1 MYKLEAKEK
10 FWNSKVEDFANK
22 IKNLSRSQQETL
34 PTKSILSKKEAT
46 YEELRLLN
54 NLSNEEIQELKTLL
68 SSEKNKADKLIVKV
82 EALKVKIQDLEKNN
96 KSLTNLLIE
105 RGNKL
110 SNSQSS
116 SEIKDYERLKEE
128 HKECMAKIK
137 KKEEEMKEIIDSKL
151 KNLQLK
157 IFEQEN
163 EILRYRETVNKLES
177 DKDFIEQEMIS
188 KNSARISELVNKNKE
203 LEGQLETIKH
213 KHSATPNT
221 IADLN
226 EKLRILEE
234 ENMNLKEQVEI
245 YQEDQSKKINESN
258 LLQKLSYMILSK
270 DSSSLDQEASKILK
284 KAIGENPTNLIE
296 TFQEKAFN
304 FEQEN
309 KQLSL
314 RVNQEVKLRIENLE
328 KIKNLQEMLS
338 KVVNEPGLDLDIGRT
353 KIQIAAAK
361 SSLASLM
368 NREQLFDS
376 FELIEKNA
384 ELEIF
389 RTENHNLRSE
399 NEKMKE
405 EYYRYVDL
413 ISELENKLNFYE
425 STPVEADIINF
436 IQCEAAALEDMLA
449 ESVSPELDSEELY

>member
-34 PTKSILSKKEAT
+34 QTKSILSKKEAT

-54 NLSNEEIQELKTLL
+54 DLSNEEIQELKTLL
-68 SSEKNKADKLIVKV
+68 SSEKNKTDKLTVKV
-82 EALKVKIQDLEKNN
+82 ETLKVKIQELEKNN

-105 RGNKL
+105 RGSKL
-110 SNSQSS
+110 FNSQSPR
-116 SEIKDYERLKEE
+116 EIKDYEKLKEE
-128 HKECMAKIK
+128 HKECAAKI
-137 KKEEEMKEIIDSKL
+137 KKEEEMREIIDGKA
-151 KNLQLK
+151 KKLQLQ

-163 EILRYRETVNKLES
+163 EILRYKEVVNKLES
-177 DKDFIEQEMIS
+177 DKNFIEQEMIS

-203 LEGQLETIKH
+203 LENHLESIKH
-213 KHSATPNT
+213 KHSTTPNT
-221 IADLN
+221 ISDLN
-226 EKLRILEE
+226 EKLKILEE

-258 LLQKLSYMILSK
+258 LLKKLSYMILSK

-284 KAIGENPTNLIE
+284 KAIGENSTNLIE

-309 KQLSL
+309 KQLSQ
-314 RVNQEVKLRIENLE
+314 RVNQEIKLRIENLE

-338 KVVNEPGLDLDIGRT
+338 KIVNEPGLELDIGRT
-353 KIQIAAAK
+353 KIQIATAK
-361 SSLASLM
+361 NSLASLM
-368 NREQLFDS
+368 NRGQLFDS

-389 RTENHNLRSE
+389 RTENQNLHVE
-399 NEKMKE
+399 NQKMKE
-405 EYYRYVDL
+405 EYYRYINL

>member
-22 IKNLSRSQQETL
+22 IKNLSRSQQEI
-34 PTKSILSKKEAT
+34 PPKSFLNKKEST

-68 SSEKNKADKLIVKV
+68 SSEKIKTDKLTVKN

-105 RGNKL
+105 KGNKL
-110 SNSQSS
+110 SNNINTI
-116 SEIKDYERLKEE
+116 EIKDYERLKEE
-128 HKECMAKIK
+128 HKECMSKIK
-137 KKEEEMKEIIDSKL
+137 NKEEEIRGIFDGKV
-151 KNLQLK
+151 KNLQLQ
-157 IFEQEN
+157 IFEKEN
-163 EILRYRETVNKLES
+163 EILRYKEIVNKFES
-177 DKDFIEQEMIS
+177 DKDFIEQEIIS
-188 KNSARISELVNKNKE
+188 KNSTRVNELVNENKE
-203 LEGQLETIKH
+203 LEIQLESLKH
-213 KHSATPNT
+213 KHSSAPNT
-221 IADLN
+221 ISDLK
-226 EKLRILEE
+226 EKVRILEE

-309 KQLSL
+309 KQLSQ

-338 KVVNEPGLDLDIGRT
+338 KVGNEPGLELDIGRT

-361 SSLASLM
+361 TSLASFM

-376 FELIEKNA
+376 FELIEKNT

-389 RTENHNLRSE
+389 RTENQNLRSE

-405 EYYRYVDL
+405 EYYKYVDL
-413 ISELENKLNFYE
+413 VGELENKLNFYE